1 MSGSQMHVYM
11 LLEVIMDGQEMLHR
25 QFAVPNLG
33 SFMGLIDDVTKLP
46 IFRIWSCLKRFDASY
61 L

>member
-25 QFAVPNLG
+25 QFAVPNFG
-33 SFMGLIDDVTKLP
+33 VFHG
-46 IFRIWSCLKRFDASY
+46 FDR
-61 L
+61 